1 MVGTSFQTANFR
13 REGQDNNYWMKV
25 TISFASFSGILDAV
39 ASDIVNGLHF
49 CQCAGYSIPTV
60 TNLSNFSQTMPSY
73 KPYKCSFYIK
83 IAAMHIKYSSNFE
96 QLSSLLL
103 AACLHS

>member
-13 REGQDNNYWMKV
+13 REGQDNWMKV

-60 TNLSNFSQTMPSY
+60 TRPCLATSHTG
-73 KPYKCSFYIK
+73 
-83 IAAMHIKYSSNFE
+83 AVSS
-96 QLSSLLL
+96 SKLLL
-103 AACLHS
+103 CTLNILQTLNSFLHFS